1 MRELKVRR
9 LVRRYEQPRP
19 DRRLKSDAAEH
30 AFGIL
35 RSTYAD
41 FGPTL
46 ATEKLRTKH
55 GIDLAK
61 KTVHRL
67 TTVRDSNEL
76 GASARRTSSL
86 GASSRI
92 SISLK
97 SAPLGVLPL
106 FDDLRFVPEEIAW
119 PGSARLCRVCGIVKR
134 ARLQRQTAAADARC
148 KPLAQ
153 SDQRIDP
160 TIQNRPPRTR

>member
-1 MRELKVRR
+1 MSALAPVIHSPLIVFAVWEIGHD
-9 LVRRYEQPRP
+9 P
-19 DRRLKSDAAEH
+19 DTQGDNEH
-30 AFGIL
+30 A
-35 RSTYAD
+35 R
-41 FGPTL
+41 
-46 ATEKLRTKH
+46 TEGAPAGKVNVRGFWTNIGYRKLRTKH

-61 KTVHRL
+61 ETVHRL
-67 TTVRDSNEL
+67 TTVRDSNE
-76 GASARRTSSL
+76 L